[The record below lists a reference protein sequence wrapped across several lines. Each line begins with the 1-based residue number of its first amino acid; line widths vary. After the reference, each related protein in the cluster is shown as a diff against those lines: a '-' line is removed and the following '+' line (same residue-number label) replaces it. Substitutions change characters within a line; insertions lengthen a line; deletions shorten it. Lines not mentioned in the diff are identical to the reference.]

1 VVLRSDGTSVYITQD
16 VGTTVLK
23 ARDWNA
29 DALIWVVG
37 DEQRHH
43 FKVLFKIL
51 ELMGYPWAASCQHLA
66 YGLVNLPEG
75 RMKSREGTV
84 VDADD
89 LIDEVAGLAKEEV
102 ASRAGA
108 GAVSAQDVDER
119 AEKIA
124 LAALRFMLLKVNP
137 VSTMI
142 YNPKESVSFDGETG
156 PYLLYTAARIQK
168 MLSDGGLQKP
178 DAGGKGLGGFDPK
191 ALAAP
196 SEVAVARSLL
206 QFRRATERAALDLNP
221 GLLCSY
227 LFVLAQAY
235 NSYYQDVPILRAE
248 DPQVRHARLL
258 LSAAVR
264 AVLVRGCELLGI
276 ATIERM

>member
-1 VVLRSDGTSVYITQD
+1 
-16 VGTTVLK
+16 
-23 ARDWNA
+23 
-29 DALIWVVG
+29 
-37 DEQRHH
+37 
-43 FKVLFKIL
+43 
-51 ELMGYPWAASCQHLA
+51 MGYAWAPACHHLA

-89 LIDEVAGLAKEEV
+89 LMDEVAGLAKEEIQ
-102 ASRAGA
+102 SRAPQTAAADLG
-108 GAVSAQDVDER
+108 ER

-124 LAALRFMLLKVNP
+124 LAALRFMLLRVNP

-168 MLSDGGLQKP
+168 MLQDGGMQRP
-178 DAGGKGLGGFDPK
+178 DAGGFDAAALGAD
-191 ALAAP
+191 
-196 SEVAVARSLL
+196 SEVAVARLLL
-206 QFRRATERAALDLNP
+206 QFRRATERAAVDLNP
-221 GLLCSY
+221 AAICSY

-235 NSYYQDVPILRAE
+235 NTYYQDVPILRAE
-248 DPQVRHARLL
+248 DPNVRQARLL

-264 AVLVRGCELLGI
+264 AVIARGCALLGI
-276 ATIERM
+276 ALIDRM